1 MTADVFGL
9 DPQTLARARAIAGP
23 LYRYYFRVAAC
34 GAAIPAS
41 GPTLL
46 VANHGGILPVD
57 AALLCLDAWH
67 RSGRVARPI
76 VDHFVGALPFVG
88 TLFARC
94 GAVNGSRANVAHLLD
109 RGELV
114 PVWPEGVSGP
124 AKPFRERYRLQAWN
138 PGFAELA
145 IRHRALVMPVAIV
158 GAEEAWPLL
167 ATLGRGWFGHAYLP
181 VPRVPLPLP
190 LRVSIAYGAP
200 RLLGARASD
209 ADDPVKVAEAAS
221 EIRHALA
228 ALLPR
233 RDA

>member
-94 GAVNGSRANVAHLLD
+94 GAVNHVR
-109 RGELV
+109 LV
-114 PVWPEGVSGP
+114 
-124 AKPFRERYRLQAWN
+124 
-138 PGFAELA
+138 
-145 IRHRALVMPVAIV
+145 
-158 GAEEAWPLL
+158 L
-167 ATLGRGWFGHAYLP
+167 ATSRNARCAHKVHARSRGRD
-181 VPRVPLPLP
+181 
-190 LRVSIAYGAP
+190 S
-200 RLLGARASD
+200 
-209 ADDPVKVAEAAS
+209 
-221 EIRHALA
+221 
-228 ALLPR
+228 LPR
-233 RDA
+233 AAARTLSAW